1 MDDNLTYG
9 ENGDL
14 LNKSTNNLFIDL
26 FNKLVRDVKP
36 KDINNIINN
45 IISLDPTIDDV
56 VDLFILCFETR
67 DVRGGKGERMLFY
80 NFYLQLYIYYPKL
93 CIVLLKYI
101 KDYGY
106 FKDFIN
112 IYELSNNKLLK
123 KEIINIFSATLVE
136 DSIKINNISLCSK
149 YAPRENKKHYEFF
162 IHLRNKLFKTSKNK
176 NLDYRKFI
184 VSISKKLNITETF
197 MCSKNFRSIDFK
209 TVPAVCLNK
218 NKYAFLNVEVN
229 SPDKER
235 SSDIDRIECRDNFK
249 LNIVNKK
256 INAKILYPYQL
267 IQELYTMDTI
277 TKELSDL
284 YDAQWNE
291 IKLNIINKNILFNL
305 VCLSDVSGSMSGV
318 PMYVSISMGIL
329 ISELSKSKAFQNGFI
344 SFSTKPEWINLTTET
359 TLFDKVQKAKN
370 SKWGGSTNFYD
381 AMLLILNIA
390 SCCNLTSSQI
400 PDLIVFSDMQFNQS
414 DSNYTDTMHTK
425 LIKVFKS
432 KGFKLP
438 KIIYWNLRGDTNG
451 VVVKEN
457 TKNTQL
463 LSGFSPSL
471 LNSIINNEDISK
483 ITPYYT
489 LRKTLD
495 DDRYN
500 ILKNE
505 IIEYFNKEECDSY
518 DNDSY
523 DDETL

>member
-1 MDDNLTYG
+1 MDNTLKYG

-26 FNKLVRDVKP
+26 FNKLVRDAKDN
-36 KDINNIINN
+36 DINTIINN
-45 IISLDPTIDDV
+45 IIDLNPTTDDV

-67 DVRGGKGERMLFY
+67 DIRGGKGERMLFY
-80 NFYLQLYIYYPKL
+80 NFYLQLYKYYPEL
-93 CIVLLKYI
+93 CIILLKYI

-123 KEIINIFSATLVE
+123 KEIINIFSSTLVE
-136 DSIKINNISLCSK
+136 DSIKVNNISLCSK
-149 YAPRENKKHYEFF
+149 YTPRENKNHYEFF

-197 MCSKNFRSIDFK
+197 MCSKNFKSIDFR
-209 TVPAVCLNK
+209 TVPSICLHK
-218 NKYAFLNVEVN
+218 NKYAFLNVL
-229 SPDKER
+229 SSFPDEER
-235 SSDIDRIECRDNFK
+235 SSDIDRIECRNNFK
-249 LNIVNKK
+249 QNKK

-267 IQELYTMDTI
+267 IQELYQMDTI

-284 YDAQWNE
+284 YDIQWNE

-305 VCLSDVSGSMSGV
+305 VCLSDVSASMSGI

-329 ISELSKSKAFQNGFI
+329 ISELSSSKAFQTGFI
-344 SFSTKPEWINLTTET
+344 SFSNKPEWINLTTET

-390 SCCNLTSSQI
+390 NCFNLSSSEI
-400 PDLIVFSDMQFNQS
+400 PDLIVFSDMQFNEA
-414 DSNYTDTMHTK
+414 DSNYTETMHTK
-425 LIKVFKS
+425 LIKVFKT
-432 KGFKLP
+432 KKYKLP
-438 KIIYWNLRGDTNG
+438 KIIYWNLRGNTSG
-451 VVVKEN
+451 VVVKEH
-457 TKNTQL
+457 TTNTQL

-471 LNSIINNEDISK
+471 LNSIINNEDITK

-500 ILKNE
+500 SLKNE
-505 IIEYFNKEECDSY
+505 ILEYFDSY
-518 DNDSY
+518 DIY
-523 DDETL
+523 ETL